1 MKQNIALNKESSIVF
16 KININ
21 DIDNSTSIN
30 TTANTESD
38 WLLNL
43 INLTNECYC
52 LACTTAS
59 NGQWGKWFVIPK
71 TCRTCNTNPD
81 DCHEHQKW
89 STILV
94 TSCTS
99 PSFSI
104 RIAAQPDE
112 NGNASGAEFSN
123 ISPNCKY
130 AGGVITIY

>member
-1 MKQNIALNKESSIVF
+1 MKQNLVLNKESSTEF
-16 KININ
+16 KISIN
-21 DIDNSTSIN
+21 DIDKSILIN
-30 TTANTESD
+30 TTANAESN

-43 INLTNECYC
+43 INLTNECYS
-52 LACTTAS
+52 LASTTGS

-71 TCRTCNTNPD
+71 TCRTCNTNPQ
-81 DCHEHQKW
+81 DCYENKKW
-89 STILV
+89 STILA

-104 RIAAQPDE
+104 RIATQPDE
-112 NGNASGAEFSN
+112 DGNAHGAEFSN